1 MIFTSFTMNQNSLLG
16 ANLRRTLMLSPGQQE
31 IPPKVTQGAGNR
43 GEMELGVSEKEKT
56 DQAFMKVSFERYI
69 SQILSSTDLEA
80 HEERLKKINGVAR
93 NLSKDEW
100 MYPSIEKLL
109 GNWN

>member
-1 MIFTSFTMNQNSLLG
+1 LKNLTVIG
-16 ANLRRTLMLSPGQQE
+16 VNLRRTLMLSPGQQE
-31 IPPKVTQGAGNR
+31 IPPKVTQGANR
-43 GEMELGVSEKEKT
+43 TEMELGVSEKEKT

-69 SQILSSTDLEA
+69 SQILSSTELEA
-80 HEERLKKINGVAR
+80 HEERLKKINEEAR

-109 GNWN
+109 GNWSQ

>member
-1 MIFTSFTMNQNSLLG
+1 MNQNSLIG
-16 ANLRRTLMLSPGQQE
+16 VNLRRTLMLSPGQQE
-31 IPPKVTQGAGNR
+31 IPPKVAQGANR
-43 GEMELGVSEKEKT
+43 TEMELGVSEMEKT

-69 SQILSSTDLEA
+69 SQILSSTELEA
-80 HEERLKKINGVAR
+80 HEERLKKINEEAH

-109 GNWN
+109 GNWSQ

>member
-1 MIFTSFTMNQNSLLG
+1 
-16 ANLRRTLMLSPGQQE
+16 MLSPGQQE
-31 IPPKVTQGAGNR
+31 IPPKVNQGSGSRN
-43 GEMELGVSEKEKT
+43 EMELGVSEKEKT

-69 SQILSSTDLEA
+69 SQILSSTELEA
-80 HEERLKKINGVAR
+80 HEERLKKISEEAR

-109 GNWN
+109 GNWTHQ

>member
-1 MIFTSFTMNQNSLLG
+1 
-16 ANLRRTLMLSPGQQE
+16 MLSPGQQE
-31 IPPKVTQGAGNR
+31 IPPKVAQGANR
-43 GEMELGVSEKEKT
+43 TEMELGVSEMEKT

-69 SQILSSTDLEA
+69 SQILSSTELEA
-80 HEERLKKINGVAR
+80 HEERLKKINEEAR

-109 GNWN
+109 GNWSQ

>member
-1 MIFTSFTMNQNSLLG
+1 MNQNSLIG

-31 IPPKVTQGAGNR
+31 IPPKVNQGAGNR
-43 GEMELGVSEKEKT
+43 GEMEVGVSEKEKT

-69 SQILSSTDLEA
+69 SQILSSTELEA
-80 HEERLKKINGVAR
+80 HEERLKKINEVAR

-100 MYPSIEKLL
+100 MYPSVEKLL
-109 GNWN
+109 GNWNQ